1 MKNRFFD
8 RLVKKIDH
16 LDQRSLQ
23 SHFLSLAQEKGLMET
38 IFQALEEGIIVLD
51 SKARINYSN

>member
-8 RLVKKIDH
+8 RLVKKIDY
-16 LDQRSLQ
+16 LDQGSLQ

-38 IFQALEEGIIVLD
+38 IFQALEDWHAFAPLQAQHV
-51 SKARINYSN
+51 